1 MITKNPILEVK
12 DLSVSFNTKSG
23 EVEAVKNVSFKLL
36 KSQTLAIIGESGSG
50 KSVSASV
57 IMGILSS
64 PPGYIKSGEVF
75 LDNQNV

>member
-64 PPGYIKSGEVF
+64 PQ
-75 LDNQNV
+75 DT

>member
-36 KSQTLAIIGESGSG
+36 KSQTLAIIGESG
-50 KSVSASV
+50 
-57 IMGILSS
+57 
-64 PPGYIKSGEVF
+64 
-75 LDNQNV
+75 